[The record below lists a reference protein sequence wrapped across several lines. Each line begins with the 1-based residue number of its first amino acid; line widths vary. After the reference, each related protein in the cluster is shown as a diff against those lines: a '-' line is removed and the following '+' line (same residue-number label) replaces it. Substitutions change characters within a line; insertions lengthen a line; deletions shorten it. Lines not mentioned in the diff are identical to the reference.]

1 MNTVFLLMAEFGSVD
16 IPLKKCC
23 EKYFGMLPRKA
34 MERARLHQLPVPAYR
49 GGSQKSEWLISA
61 NDLAQ
66 HIDGCRKQAM
76 NDWQRLNNS

>member
-1 MNTVFLLMAEFGSVD
+1 MNTVFLLMAEFETAD

-23 EKYFGMLPRKA
+23 DKYFGLGEKKA
-34 MERARLHQLPVPAYR
+34 LARARLQQLPVPAYR

-66 HIDGCRKQAM
+66 HIDQCRQQARH
-76 NDWQRLNNS
+76 DWERLNG